1 MEKLKL
7 VSIAVVVGLAL
18 TGLTYFYTSP
28 VPLMAES
35 DPFFWHYSVISV
47 SESIG
52 GSPAI
57 LRGFPFSYVLESDV
71 VYIFGSFS
79 FILNFILYLFVGSL
93 LLWLLLR
100 SHNEKIDD
108 WFHIPHKKNVK
119 PKKKKYNIK

>member
-1 MEKLKL
+1 MDKLKAVAL
-7 VSIAVVVGLAL
+7 AVVVGLAL

-28 VPLMAES
+28 VPLMAEN
-35 DPFFWHYSVISV
+35 DPFFWHYTIVSV
-47 SESIG
+47 SESAT
-52 GSPAI
+52 GSLAT

-79 FILNFILYLFVGSL
+79 FILNFILYLFIGSL

-108 WFHIPHKKNVK
+108 WFHIPHKKTK
-119 PKKKKYNIK
+119 PKKKKYFIK